1 MTFVKIVIAEFYA
14 LCLLPQSN
22 IVFVKDRL
30 RVINDTIFYR
40 TTLDI

>member
-1 MTFVKIVIAEFYA
+1 MTFVKIVIAEFYVF
-14 LCLLPQSN
+14 CLLPQSN

-30 RVINDTIFYR
+30 CVINDSIFYR

>member
-1 MTFVKIVIAEFYA
+1 MTFVKVVIAEFYA
-14 LCLLPQSN
+14 FCFLPQSN